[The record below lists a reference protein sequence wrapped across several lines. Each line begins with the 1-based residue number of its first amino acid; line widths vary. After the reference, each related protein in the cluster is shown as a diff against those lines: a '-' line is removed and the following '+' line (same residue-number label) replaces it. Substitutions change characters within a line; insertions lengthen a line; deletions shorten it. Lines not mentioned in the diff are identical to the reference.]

1 MAITFRKP
9 LLPPMLLN
17 IINVLF
23 GIFFLLFGI
32 TIISGIFI
40 IVGQV
45 LTQSYY
51 LLKNENQGQETKSE
65 YFQLLCIYLIIFAVL
80 TKTSSFFERQINKLY
95 QDTNRKKSFK
105 PRLWS
110 KPKVANF
117 ILICIAIL
125 GALHYF
131 ILRYTFVG

>member
-65 YFQLLCIYLIIFAVL
+65 YF
-80 TKTSSFFERQINKLY
+80 
-95 QDTNRKKSFK
+95 
-105 PRLWS
+105 
-110 KPKVANF
+110 
-117 ILICIAIL
+117 
-125 GALHYF
+125 
-131 ILRYTFVG
+131 